1 MSNKRF
7 RSGYRF
13 VAMVSLS
20 HRRPAISFAGLWNW
34 IDAGVRQLATTAIFL
49 VSNTVDKIEFPY
61 CAYQQEVLS
70 VCVSM
75 CGQEGGE
82 EKGGESTASS
92 SKVGWILFRMEL
104 LLPVFAYVSVYTQET
119 DRQRETG
126 RNGGDETWSFSS
138 LMLRRLFREKK
149 EPGAG
154 RAKG

>member
-1 MSNKRF
+1 
-7 RSGYRF
+7 
-13 VAMVSLS
+13 
-20 HRRPAISFAGLWNW
+20 
-34 IDAGVRQLATTAIFL
+34 
-49 VSNTVDKIEFPY
+49 
-61 CAYQQEVLS
+61 
-70 VCVSM
+70 
-75 CGQEGGE
+75 
-82 EKGGESTASS
+82 
-92 SKVGWILFRMEL
+92 MEL